1 MLTSLNEITEDILV
15 MVEELAKHFFTP
27 REVATMLEID
37 ESLMMDNMNDATSPL
52 NRRYNKGFLTSEY
65 ELRKC
70 ILQLALSGSSPAQ
83 TMAKDIKDK
92 ATIKKLDR

>member
-1 MLTSLNEITEDILV
+1 MLTSLNDLSEDTLV
-15 MVEELAKHFFTP
+15 QIEELGKHFFTP

-37 ESLMMDNMNDATSPL
+37 EIFMMDSMNIPSSPIY
-52 NRRYNKGFLTSEY
+52 RTYNKGFLQSEY

-83 TMAKDIKDK
+83 SMAKDIKDK

>member
-1 MLTSLNEITEDILV
+1 MLTSLNEINEEHLAHI
-15 MVEELAKHFFTP
+15 EELGKHFFTP
-27 REVATMLEID
+27 REIATMLEID
-37 ESLMMDNMNDATSPL
+37 QTTMTDAMNDIETSIY
-52 NRRYNKGFLTSEY
+52 RSYNKGFLQSEY

-83 TMAKDIKDK
+83 AMAKDIKDK